1 MRVLS
6 LPKFGTIIPKINKGT
21 YLPISLSP
29 HTLPTTPC
37 SEVPAP
43 KSLLPT
49 PYSLLPTPLQPMLN
63 LIDADEDLPP
73 ASPEEQYQDL
83 LRALRRRRGF
93 GLLFVRCSPVEAEKL
108 VKQVKQDLS
117 QKTIEMLRFEEPIDN
132 LYGIV
137 QDIPDRKQI
146 NFLFIQGL
154 EYSFYKYE
162 ETKRQQ
168 GWDSEAIYS
177 YSWKGVPHILNHLNQ
192 HRERFRDDF
201 KICFVFLLRPFV
213 LNYFIHRAP
222 DFFDWRSG
230 LFDFPSKSEEC
241 QQEDC
246 QHQSLNPEERSKEII
261 AIQERLEA
269 EHHTPE
275 EQADLLV
282 ELGMLLVA
290 AQEYED
296 AIANF
301 DKALEI
307 KPDDHQ
313 AWYSRGVAL
322 SILGRLEAGID
333 SFDQAVK
340 IKPDHHKACY
350 NRGIALLDLGK
361 NEAAIASYDQALKIK
376 HDDHEAWYNRGNALQ
391 KLGQNKAA
399 IKSFDKAV
407 KIKHDYHKAWNKRG
421 IALSDLGRKKAAIKS
436 FDKALKIKPD
446 YHLAWYN
453 RGVNLQKLG
462 QNEAAIESYDKAL
475 KIKPDYH
482 VAWYNRGVTLLA
494 LGRNEAAIK
503 SYDKALKIKPDF
515 YQAWNNR
522 GIALWKLGQ
531 NEAAIKSYDKAL
543 KIKPDFYQAWNN
555 RGIALPKLGRKE
567 AAIESYDQ
575 AVKLKPDHHQ
585 A

>member
-1 MRVLS
+1 MVN
-6 LPKFGTIIPKINKGT
+6 FT
-21 YLPISLSP
+21 
-29 HTLPTTPC
+29 
-37 SEVPAP
+37 
-43 KSLLPT
+43 
-49 PYSLLPTPLQPMLN
+49 
-63 LIDADEDLPP
+63 DADEDLPP

-230 LFDFPSKSEEC
+230 LFDFPSKSEDC
-241 QQEDC
+241 QQEEF
-246 QHQSLNPEERSKEII
+246 QHQSLNPEERSKQII

-290 AQEYED
+290 AQEYQD

-322 SILGRLEAGID
+322 SILGRLETGID
-333 SFDQAVK
+333 SFDQ
-340 IKPDHHKACY
+340 
-350 NRGIALLDLGK
+350 
-361 NEAAIASYDQALKIK
+361 
-376 HDDHEAWYNRGNALQ
+376 
-391 KLGQNKAA
+391 
-399 IKSFDKAV
+399 
-407 KIKHDYHKAWNKRG
+407 
-421 IALSDLGRKKAAIKS
+421 
-436 FDKALKIKPD
+436 ALKIKPD
-446 YHLAWYN
+446 YHEAWYN
-453 RGVNLQKLG
+453 RGL
-462 QNEAAIESYDKAL
+462 AL
-475 KIKPDYH
+475 SD
-482 VAWYNRGVTLLA
+482 
-494 LGRNEAAIK
+494 LGRNE
-503 SYDKALKIKPDF
+503 
-515 YQAWNNR
+515 
-522 GIALWKLGQ
+522 
-531 NEAAIKSYDKAL
+531 E
-543 KIKPDFYQAWNN
+543 
-555 RGIALPKLGRKE
+555 
-567 AAIESYDQ
+567 AIESYDQ
-575 AVKLKPDHHQ
+575 ALKFKLDNYLAGYKRWVKKLLVLEANKSGSESFDQALTSKLNDHKYCNKRGGDLLELGRNKAAIDFFEQALIIKRDDYEAWNNRGVALWKLGQKQAAINSYNQAVKIKPDLQEAWNNRGVALLELGENKAAINSFDKAIKIKPNDGQ
-585 A
+585 AWYNKACFYALQGNVGLALENLKQAINLNPEEYREMAKTDSDFDSIRSDQRFQGLIDIKSGVGSRESGVGSRESEVGSRK